1 MGVEQ
6 INPLCTFKSGW
17 KNQIFIPNLHT
28 CRARSFKVIER
39 NNKDERKK
47 ILVVLMALM
56 MSIPLTACGNEITPT
71 DYSKPEHWMNLP
83 TAIDKPVDI
92 FYLYPTSWQ
101 RASKDDP
108 YYSTIDNPM
117 MLKNAKLNF
126 DKQAT
131 AFAPVGN
138 IYAPYYR
145 QDDAGY
151 TLSLSVADQAKVVGG
166 IPKTDSIAAF
176 DYYINHYNNGRPF
189 ILAGHSQGSILLGL
203 LLSEY
208 MKANP
213 KVYARMI
220 AAYVIGASITAP
232 YLADNPHLK
241 FAEGP
246 DDTGVIISYN
256 TEAPTISA
264 PNPMI
269 LPGALVINPISWT
282 RTETVATA
290 DQNLGSIA
298 VNSDGTVV
306 FDKDGNIPPVKNL
319 ADARVDL
326 AKGALITST
335 PDIDKFSA
343 SNGAV
348 PKGIYHTSDYSF
360 YYYNIREN
368 AANRTKIY
376 LSQH

>member
-1 MGVEQ
+1 MS
-6 INPLCTFKSGW
+6 I
-17 KNQIFIPNLHT
+17 
-28 CRARSFKVIER
+28 
-39 NNKDERKK
+39 KK
-47 ILVVLMALM
+47 ILVVLMALL
-56 MSIPLTACGNEITPT
+56 MSVPMTACGNETIPT

-83 TAIDKPVDI
+83 AAIDKPVDI
-92 FYLYPTSWQ
+92 FYLYPTAWQ
-101 RASKDDP
+101 RASQNDS

-117 MLKNAKLNF
+117 MLTKAKLLF
-126 DKQAT
+126 DQQAT
-131 AFAPVGN
+131 AFAPIGN

-166 IPKTDSIAAF
+166 IPKTDAFAAF
-176 DYYINHYNNGRPF
+176 DYYIKHYNNGRPF
-189 ILAGHSQGSILLGL
+189 ILAGHSQGSIILGL

-220 AAYVIGASITAP
+220 AAYVIGASITEP
-232 YLADNPHLK
+232 YLSANPHLK
-241 FAEGP
+241 FAVGP

-256 TEAPTISA
+256 TEAPSISG
-264 PNPMI
+264 PNPMV
-269 LPGALVINPISWT
+269 LPGALAINPITWT
-282 RTETVATA
+282 RTETLATA
-290 DQNLGSIA
+290 AQNLGSIA

-335 PDIDKFSA
+335 PDINTYS
-343 SNGAV
+343 SNNGAV
-348 PKGIYHTSDYSF
+348 PKGIYHTSDYPF

-368 AANRTKIY
+368 AANRTRIY
-376 LSQH
+376 LSKP